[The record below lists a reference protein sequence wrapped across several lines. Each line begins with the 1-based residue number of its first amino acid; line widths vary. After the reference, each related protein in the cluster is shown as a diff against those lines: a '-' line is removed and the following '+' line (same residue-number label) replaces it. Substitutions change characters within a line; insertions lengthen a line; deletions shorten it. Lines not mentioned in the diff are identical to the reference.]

1 MHRDKPDRIRDYQ
14 DKVHRL
20 AVAKA
25 VSGIPLP
32 VPKVAESSQTARKS
46 TR

>member
-1 MHRDKPDRIRDYQ
+1 MHRDKPDRIRDNQ
-14 DKVHRL
+14 EKVQRL

-32 VPKVAESSQTARKS
+32 VPKMAKSPQTAR
-46 TR
+46 